1 MFTRPQIATV
11 VAEFLGTATLVMVA
25 LIMSQTTA
33 VSYFIGTSLA
43 VTLAVL
49 VLFFGNISGAHF
61 NPALTFGMW
70 TARKIGTLRGVLY
83 VGAQLLGGL
92 AALELFQYLVGR
104 DLPAKNLAFN
114 TPMWLAEVVGTAIL
128 AVGLAAVVS
137 KGMDAV
143 SSAVTMGAAIFT
155 GVIIAGT
162 ASAGYINPAIALGER
177 SFNSVYVLGPL
188 VGGLIGVN
196 LYMMLMSPRAVRR
209 GKK

>member
-1 MFTRPQIATV
+1 
-11 VAEFLGTATLVMVA
+11 
-25 LIMSQTTA
+25 
-33 VSYFIGTSLA
+33 
-43 VTLAVL
+43 
-49 VLFFGNISGAHF
+49 
-61 NPALTFGMW
+61 
-70 TARKIGTLRGVLY
+70 
-83 VGAQLLGGL
+83 LGGL

>member
-1 MFTRPQIATV
+1 
-11 VAEFLGTATLVMVA
+11 
-25 LIMSQTTA
+25 
-33 VSYFIGTSLA
+33 
-43 VTLAVL
+43 
-49 VLFFGNISGAHF
+49 
-61 NPALTFGMW
+61 
-70 TARKIGTLRGVLY
+70 
-83 VGAQLLGGL
+83 
-92 AALELFQYLVGR
+92 
-104 DLPAKNLAFN
+104 
-114 TPMWLAEVVGTAIL
+114 MWLAEVVGTAIL

-196 LYMMLMSPRAVRR
+196 LYMMLMTPRAVRR